1 MIIQVIINQENLDHQ
16 LIILLL
22 MIIDIVINNIN
33 QE

>member
-16 LIILLL
+16 HIILLL